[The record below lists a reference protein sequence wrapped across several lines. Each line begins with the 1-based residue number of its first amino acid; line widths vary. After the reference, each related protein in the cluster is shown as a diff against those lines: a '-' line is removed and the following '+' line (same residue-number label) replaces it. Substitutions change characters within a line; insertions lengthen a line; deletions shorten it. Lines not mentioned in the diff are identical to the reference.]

1 MKRIAVI
8 IGLVMVL
15 GGASFAGYRFYK
27 NQNQNLQFKTEKVQK
42 GALSA
47 QVIATGTVNPV
58 TLVQVGSQV
67 SGAIIKLYADFNSV
81 VRKGQVIATGTVNP
95 VTLVQ
100 VGSQVSGAIIK
111 LYADFNSVVR
121 QGQVIAQIDPALF
134 QAKVD
139 QGEADLKNARAS
151 LEKEKTS
158 LADNLRTLQR
168 YKTLF
173 QTELVAQTDLDQAQT
188 KYDLSIATQK
198 TAQAQIETAQ
208 ANLSSAR
215 TNLNYTTIRSP
226 VNGTVVARNVDVGQ
240 TVAASLQAP
249 TLFTIAQDLKEMQV
263 DTNVDEA
270 DIGRVKLGQ
279 TASFTVDSYPG
290 EPFSAQVSQVRNAPT
305 TVQNVVTYDV
315 VLRVKNSELKLKPG
329 MTANVSLI
337 IEEKEDVLKIP
348 NAALRFKPPRKEG
361 GAPPDIKKQ
370 KKGSV
375 VWVLSPENKPTP
387 VPIKSGITDG
397 QFTEV
402 VGGKLKEGEAVITEL
417 LQNNKKAEAKGS
429 QGQPSGPMRGMRF

>member
-8 IGLVMVL
+8 IGLIVL
-15 GGASFAGYRFYK
+15 AGGISVAGYWYLK
-27 NQNQNLQFKTEKVQK
+27 NQNQRLQYKTDKVQK
-42 GALSA
+42 GALSS

-67 SGAIIKLYADFNSV
+67 SGAII
-81 VRKGQVIATGTVNP
+81 T
-95 VTLVQ
+95 
-100 VGSQVSGAIIK
+100 

-121 QGQVIAQIDPALF
+121 QGQVIARIDPALF

-139 QGEADLKNARAS
+139 QGEADLKNARAV

-158 LADNLRTLQR
+158 LADNLRTLNR
-168 YKTLF
+168 FKTLF
-173 QTELVAQTDLDQAQT
+173 QGELVAQTDLDQAQT
-188 KYDLSIATQK
+188 KYDLSLSAIK

-270 DIGRVKLGQ
+270 DIGRVKVGQ
-279 TASFTVDSYPG
+279 AATFTVDSYPG

-329 MTANVSLI
+329 MTANVSLT
-337 IEEKEDVLKIP
+337 IEEKEDVLKVP

-361 GAPPDIKKQ
+361 AVPSDVKKQ

-387 VPIKSGITDG
+387 VPLKSGITDG
-397 QFTEV
+397 QFTEI
-402 VGGKLKEGEAVITEL
+402 VGDKLKEGDAVITEL
-417 LQNNKKAEAKGS
+417 VQNNKKAEAKGP
-429 QGQPSGPMRGMRF
+429 QGQTTGPMRGMRF

>member
-1 MKRIAVI
+1 M
-8 IGLVMVL
+8 
-15 GGASFAGYRFYK
+15 
-27 NQNQNLQFKTEKVQK
+27 
-42 GALSA
+42 
-47 QVIATGTVNPV
+47 
-58 TLVQVGSQV
+58 
-67 SGAIIKLYADFNSV
+67 
-81 VRKGQVIATGTVNP
+81 
-95 VTLVQ
+95 
-100 VGSQVSGAIIK
+100 GSQVSGAIIK

-134 QAKVD
+134 QARVD
-139 QGEADLKNARAS
+139 QGEADLKNARAV
-151 LEKEKTS
+151 LENEKTS
-158 LADNLRTLQR
+158 LADNLRTLHR

-173 QTELVAQTDLDQAQT
+173 QADLVAQTDLDQAQT

-279 TASFTVDSYPG
+279 AASFTVDSYPG
-290 EPFSAQVSQVRNAPT
+290 EPFNAQVSQVRNAPT

-361 GAPPDIKKQ
+361 GAPPPDVKKQ

-375 VWVLSPENKPTP
+375 VWILSPENKPAP

-402 VGGKLKEGEAVITEL
+402 VGGKLKEGDAVITEL

-429 QGQPSGPMRGMRF
+429 QGQPAGPMRGMRF

>member
-8 IGLVMVL
+8 IGLVVVL
-15 GGASFAGYRFYK
+15 GGGSLAGYRFYK
-27 NQNQNLQFKTEKVQK
+27 NQSQNLQYKTEKVQK
-42 GALSA
+42 GSLSA

-67 SGAIIKLYADFNSV
+67 SGAIIKLF
-81 VRKGQVIATGTVNP
+81 
-95 VTLVQ
+95 
-100 VGSQVSGAIIK
+100 
-111 LYADFNSVVR
+111 ADFNSVVR

-139 QGEADLKNARAS
+139 QSEADLKNARAS

-158 LADNLRTLQR
+158 LADNLRTLNR

-173 QTELVAQTDLDQAQT
+173 QSNLVAQTDVDQAQT
-188 KYDLSIATQK
+188 KYDLSTASVK

-208 ANLSSAR
+208 ANLASAR

-270 DIGRVKLGQ
+270 DIGRVKVGQ
-279 TASFTVDSYPG
+279 TATFTVDSYPG
-290 EPFSAQVSQVRNAPT
+290 EPFTALVSQVRNAPT

-348 NAALRFKPPRKEG
+348 NSALRFKPPRKDG
-361 GAPPDIKKQ
+361 GAPLDAKKQ

-375 VWVLSPENKPTP
+375 VWVLSAENKP
-387 VPIKSGITDG
+387 VPASIRPGITDG

-402 VGGKLKEGEAVITEL
+402 VGGKLKEGDAVITEL
-417 LQNNKKAEAKGS
+417 LQNNKNAEAKGS
-429 QGQPSGPMRGMRF
+429 QKPPSGPGRGMRF

>member
-81 VRKGQVIATGTVNP
+81 VRK
-95 VTLVQ
+95 
-100 VGSQVSGAIIK
+100 
-111 LYADFNSVVR
+111 
-121 QGQVIAQIDPALF
+121 GQVIAQIDPALF

-370 KKGSV
+370 IKGSV